1 MEHNYIHYLYSLP
14 VVLMMLFAAAPFSAK
29 GKYETATF
37 AVGCFWCMV
46 APFEKLDG
54 VVEVVSGYTGGIIES
69 PDYEKVSSGATEI
82 ALALGNL
89 ECGAVG
95 NFTET
100 SAKNTGYSREVHEKT
115 GVSIMSGIKYAGL
128 MALSGGLATP
138 ANAYI

>member
-14 VVLMMLFAAAPFSAK
+14 VVLMMLFAAAPLSAK
-29 GKYETATF
+29 GKYETAIF
-37 AVGCFWCMV
+37 VGGCFWCMV

-54 VVEVVSGYTGGIIES
+54 VVEVVSGYTGGIVES
-69 PDYEKVSSGATEI
+69 PDYEKVSSGATWI

-89 ECGAVG
+89 ECGAAG
-95 NFTET
+95 NIMET

-115 GVSIMSGIKYAGL
+115 GINISDI

>member
-115 GVSIMSGIKYAGL
+115 GINISDI